1 LAARQFRINLFGLRF
16 RRAFLRDIKIKD
28 LRVPVVLSPTMDYHL
43 IIIGGGGAGTDAALF
58 AARAGIKTLL
68 VEKDELGGT
77 SYHRGCYAMR
87 ALQACASA
95 TKTAKRSKNFG
106 IGIEFVD
113 TGWAEWSLVRHRV
126 TSRLTSQLSQELSEA
141 GIKVDYGAAS
151 FIDNHQIQISDA
163 GGKQKTLT
171 AENFIIAT
179 GSRPNYPGALS
190 ASLGEKLPSTL
201 AHITL
206 NSDQLLQHERIPTHL
221 LIVGA
226 GYIGVEFASIY
237 RALGSKVTLIEEKE
251 RVLPTWDPLAGHKVA
266 EQLINDG
273 VTIHVNQLFDPNNV
287 PQDTDLILIAGG
299 RLANVEGLGLENI
312 GVKATKF
319 IEVTNQMQVYSEE
332 FSNIFAIGDVN
343 GTALLDSVAFTQA
356 RVAIQNILDKPT
368 AFNMYVIPKSIYTN
382 PLIAS
387 VGFTEM
393 DASRFNQPIETITD
407 EVEAIS
413 DNNRSVVEPEKTTI
427 KLLYQPESNQL
438 LGCLAIGPNATEIV
452 NSSSM
457 ALYTG
462 SNIQK
467 VLNVATVH
475 PSASEYFIRTLQK
488 RLDPTLSRNATT

>member
-1 LAARQFRINLFGLRF
+1 
-16 RRAFLRDIKIKD
+16 
-28 LRVPVVLSPTMDYHL
+28 MDYHL
-43 IIIGGGGAGTDAALF
+43 IVIGGGGAGKDAALF

-68 VEKDELGGT
+68 VEKDELGGA

-95 TKTAKRSKNFG
+95 TKTAERSEKFG
-106 IGIEFVD
+106 IGIEFFD
-113 TGWAEWSLVRHRV
+113 TGWADWSAVRHRV
-126 TSRLTSQLSQELSEA
+126 TGRLTKQLSQELTEA
-141 GIKVDYGAAS
+141 GIIVEYGTAS

-179 GSRPNYPGALS
+179 GSRPIYSGT
-190 ASLGEKLPSTL
+190 LPAPLRESQQSTL
-201 AHITL
+201 DHITL
-206 NSDQLLQHERIPTHL
+206 NSDQLLAHGRIPTHI

-237 RALGSKVTLIEEKE
+237 RALGAKVTLIEEKD
-251 RVLPTWDPLAGHKVA
+251 RVLPAWDPLAGQKVA

-273 VTIHVNQLFDPNNV
+273 VTMHVSQPFNPNNILR
-287 PQDTDLILIAGG
+287 DTDLILMATGRIA
-299 RLANVEGLGLENI
+299 NIEGLGLANI
-312 GVKATKF
+312 GVNATKF

-343 GTALLDSVAFTQA
+343 GMALLDSVAFTQA
-356 RVAIQNILDKPT
+356 RVAVQNILDRPT
-368 AFNMYVIPKSIYTN
+368 TFNMLVIPKSIYTN
-382 PLIAS
+382 PLVAT
-387 VGFTEM
+387 VGFTQM
-393 DASRFNQPIETITD
+393 NAYQFNEPIETIID
-407 EVEAIS
+407 EVEVMS
-413 DNNRSVVEPEKTTI
+413 DNARSVVEPEKTTI
-427 KLLYQPESNQL
+427 KLLYQPQSNQL

-452 NSSSM
+452 NGASM

-475 PSASEYFIRTLQK
+475 PSPSEYFIRSLQK
-488 RLDPTLSRNATT
+488 RFDPTLSRTFRA